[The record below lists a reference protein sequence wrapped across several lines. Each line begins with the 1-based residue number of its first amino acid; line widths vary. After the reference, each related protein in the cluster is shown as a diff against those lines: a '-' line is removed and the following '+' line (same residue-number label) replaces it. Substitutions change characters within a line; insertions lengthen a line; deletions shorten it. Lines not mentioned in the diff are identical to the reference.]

1 MKRNKDLGLLIL
13 RVGISALFLGH
24 GIGKFLD
31 FFNGNT
37 EVGGDPIGLGGL
49 LSSILVIIAEFI
61 APILI
66 IIGLKTRIAAIFPVI
81 AMAVA
86 AFVVHANDSL
96 EDKEMAL
103 LYMVGFL
110 AISIM
115 GAGRFSLDKR

>member
-31 FFNGNT
+31 FVNGNT

-61 APILI
+61 APVLI